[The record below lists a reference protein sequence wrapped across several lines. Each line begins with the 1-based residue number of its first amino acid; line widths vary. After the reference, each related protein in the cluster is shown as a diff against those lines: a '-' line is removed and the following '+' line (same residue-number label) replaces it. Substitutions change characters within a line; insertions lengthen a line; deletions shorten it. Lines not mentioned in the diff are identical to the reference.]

1 MSFLGRTIA
10 LGLPEVRV
18 IREEETA
25 TEIMVEVMYRNR
37 GAPCPRCGQR
47 TPKVHSTKA
56 QPKGDRRVGEALV
69 RRCLTEE
76 AKRLLEAP
84 EKPPLPVSWVW
95 MSSLSGRARS
105 SFC

>member
-1 MSFLGRTIA
+1 M
-10 LGLPEVRV
+10 

-84 EKPPLPVSWVW
+84 EKPPPACILGLDEFSIR
-95 MSSLSGRARS
+95 GRARS
-105 SFC
+105 MTLP